1 MAKSRVLL
9 LTLALILTLSAPSL
23 AQFDLKTQL
32 TYGGTNYSDLLKEDQ
47 SGNTTEWSIMALGTY
62 TYQDLLFNV
71 SYQHGKELNMKVG
84 PDDDATAYQHQRSH
98 LQLGANY
105 HFLEET
111 GMDVYGGLGYSL
123 MWLNM
128 QHPKI
133 RVGNA
138 VSFAG
143 HGFAA
148 QAVVQ
153 FELADKFTA
162 DAFLTAAPWFVWRY
176 TEASK
181 ENATTDSTEQIGGS
195 VYNYQLGLEYEVAP
209 EYSVRLGIFGGSYR
223 IDDFKFLQTQEI
235 GPTRAGNSGVTVG
248 VTWHF

>member
-32 TYGGTNYSDLLKEDQ
+32 TYGGTNYSYLLKEEQ

-84 PDDDATAYQHQRSH
+84 PDADETAQHQRSH

-128 QHPKI
+128 QHPEI
-133 RVGNA
+133 RNGNA

-162 DAFLTAAPWFVWRY
+162 DAFLTAAPWFKWRY
-176 TEASK
+176 TEAS
-181 ENATTDSTEQIGGS
+181 NSTEQIGGS

-223 IDDFKFLQTQEI
+223 IDDFTFLQTEKI